1 MKKLKRILFVSQGL
15 KLEEQALFDWTLRL
29 AQQHK
34 SQVDIIRVI
43 PELGAGLSYALE
55 SISPAKIQAEQDR
68 EAEQALHEL
77 YIQAKQQ
84 SLHAHTQL
92 LRGKGFYRAIQYVLQ
107 HEADLVV
114 KIAQP
119 VSKGLADKMFV
130 SDDMHLLRKCPAP
143 VLLHKQGH
151 PLPFKRVMAS
161 LDLDLEQQ
169 EKHPNAINQ
178 NILAW
183 ADNLSRVEDPIYAA
197 HAWQSET
204 EELVRHWHTE
214 LSEVDL
220 VRLVERERHLHHE
233 VMEKELAELRKTER
247 SIHVLFPKGEP
258 EYAIPMVAERNEVD
272 LIVMGTLGRVG
283 LPGLVIGN
291 TAENILEQVQCS
303 VLAIKPQGF
312 KTPVDVEA

>member
-29 AQQHK
+29 AQQHQ
-34 SQVDIIRVI
+34 SQVDMIRVI

-68 EAEQALHEL
+68 EAQQELHDL

-84 SLHAHTQL
+84 SLKTHTQL
-92 LRGKGFYRAIQYVLQ
+92 LRGKSFYRTIQYAQQ
-107 HEADLVV
+107 HQADLVV

-130 SDDMHLLRKCPAP
+130 SDDMHLLRKCPVP

-161 LDLDLEQQ
+161 LGLDLDQQ
-169 EKHPNAINQ
+169 HAHPSALNQ
-178 NILAW
+178 DLLDW
-183 ADNLSRVEDPIYAA
+183 ASSLVQPSEPVYVA

-204 EELVRHWHTE
+204 EEIVRHWHTE
-214 LSEVDL
+214 LSEVEL
-220 VRLVERERHLHHE
+220 MRLVERERHLHHE

-258 EYAIPMVAERNEVD
+258 EHAIPTVAERNEVD

-312 KTPVDVEA
+312 KTPVDVQS